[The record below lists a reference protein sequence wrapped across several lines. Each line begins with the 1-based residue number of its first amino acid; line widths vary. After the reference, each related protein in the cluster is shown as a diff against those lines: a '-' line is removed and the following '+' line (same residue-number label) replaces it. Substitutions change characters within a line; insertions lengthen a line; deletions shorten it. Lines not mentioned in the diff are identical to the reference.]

1 VSAIEEVFN
10 ALSQLCEEKGNTWW
24 ALEGAPTSSPWTRE
38 ERNAFHVAHGEHL
51 AAMEALY
58 LARKVYRIANEAQ
71 AVTA

>member
-1 VSAIEEVFN
+1 MSAIEEVFN
-10 ALSQLCEEKGNTWW
+10 ALSQLCEEKGNTYW
-24 ALEGAPTSSPWTRE
+24 ALEGAATSPWTRE
-38 ERNAFHVAHGEHL
+38 ERNAFHFAHGEHL